1 MIKEER
7 PKVGRPATYTPEQ
20 VLERLI
26 GAAVEILNEQAANAD
41 FSVAQV
47 AQRAK
52 VSKRTVYTVISTKEE
67 LIHHIIRHGAKV
79 ATTMLDLPV
88 ASAADARSVLAR
100 FLTEWAHFA
109 CGPQAVGIYVM
120 AIRERSRFP
129 AIGEAYYHSR
139 SEHGLKQLA
148 GWFERIGNKKFCPV
162 QDPTLTADLALT
174 MAAAERQRILAL
186 GIDRPYAPD
195 ELEARVRTIVQLVF
209 RDPLPCSAG

>member
-1 MIKEER
+1 MRSEER

-20 VLERLI
+20 VLERLV
-26 GAAVEILNEQAANAD
+26 GAAVELLNEQAANAD

-52 VSKRTVYTVISTKEE
+52 ISKRTVYTVISSKEE
-67 LIHHIIRHGAKV
+67 LIDHIIRRGARV
-79 ATTMLDLPV
+79 ATTLLELPV
-88 ASAADARSVLAR
+88 ASAADARAVLAR
-100 FLTEWAHFA
+100 FLTEWANFA

-139 SEHGLKQLA
+139 SEHGLKQLTS
-148 GWFERIGNKKFCPV
+148 WFTRMGKKKFCPV
-162 QDPTLTADLALT
+162 EDPEITADLALT

-186 GIDRPYAPD
+186 GIDAPFGPA
-195 ELEARVRTIVQLVF
+195 ELEARVRAIVHLVF
-209 RDPLPCSAG
+209 RDQVA